1 MKKEVKV
8 GLLGIVT
15 FAIFYLGFNFLKGL
29 DVFRTENEYYAYYS
43 NVEGLQTSNPVM
55 YNGVTIGRVVDVTPE
70 QTQNRVKVL
79 LAIKRDITLNDNSV
93 AILADNGLLGGKMI
107 KLLIQSGNTLTDE
120 GTLKS
125 EIEGGLMSGLSE
137 RASPVLKNA
146 DSLIITLTTIVKQF
160 DQTGVALKALVA
172 NANQAT
178 TGVNAVV
185 DGNAKNLSAI
195 TANTATL
202 TSNLNGIAT
211 SLDSQIKP
219 ILQKTSTFA
228 DSLNAVRLGQ
238 TVAQLNNSV
247 ASLQGIL
254 KDINSGQ
261 GTIGKLATDDSLY
274 INLDK
279 TAANLAALM
288 ADLKANPKRYV
299 HFSLFGRKNDKEK
312 KK

>member
-29 DVFRTENEYYAYYS
+29 DVFRTENEYFAYYS

-55 YNGVTIGRVVDVTPE
+55 YNGVTIGRVVEVMPE
-70 QTQNRVKVL
+70 QDRNRVKVM
-79 LAIKRDITLNDNSV
+79 LAIKREIVVNDNSV
-93 AILADNGLLGGKMI
+93 AILSDNGLLGGKMI
-107 KLLIQSGNTLTDE
+107 KLLIQSGTALQDE

-137 RASPVLKNA
+137 RAAPVLKNA
-146 DSLIITLTTIVKQF
+146 DSLIITLTSIVKQF

-172 NANQAT
+172 NANQTT

-185 DGNAKNLSAI
+185 TANAKNLSAI
-195 TANTATL
+195 TANAATL
-202 TSNLNGIAT
+202 TSNLNGLT
-211 SLDSQIKP
+211 TNLDSQIKP
-219 ILQKTSTFA
+219 ILQKTNTFA
-228 DSLNAVRLGQ
+228 DSLNAIRLGQ

-247 ASLQGIL
+247 TSLQGIL
-254 KDINSGQ
+254 KEINQ
-261 GTIGKLATDDSLY
+261 GRGTLGKLATDDSLY
-274 INLDK
+274 VNLDK
-279 TAANLAALM
+279 TAANLASLM
-288 ADLKANPKRYV
+288 ADLQANPKRYV
-299 HFSLFGRKNDKEK
+299 HFSLFGRKDKEK

>member
-8 GLLGIVT
+8 GLLGIIT

-29 DVFRTENEYYAYYS
+29 DIFSTENEYYAYYS

-55 YNGVTIGRVVDVTPE
+55 YNGVTIGRVVEVTPD
-70 QTQNRVKVL
+70 QNKNRVQVL
-79 LAIKRDITLNDNSV
+79 LAIKRDIVLNDNSV
-93 AILADNGLLGGKMI
+93 AVLSDNGLLGGKMI
-107 KLLIQSGNTLTDE
+107 KMLIQSGNPIKDE
-120 GTLKS
+120 ATLKS
-125 EIEGGLMSGLSE
+125 ELEGGLMTGLAE
-137 RASPVLKNA
+137 RATPILKNT
-146 DSLIITLTTIVKQF
+146 DSLIITLTSIVKQF

-172 NANQAT
+172 NANQTT

-185 DGNAKNLSAI
+185 AANAKNLSAI
-195 TANTATL
+195 TANAATL
-202 TSNLNGIAT
+202 TSNLNTLT
-211 SLDSQIKP
+211 SNLDSQLKP
-219 ILQKTSTFA
+219 ILQKTNTFA

-238 TVAQLNNSV
+238 TMAQLNNSV
-247 ASLQGIL
+247 ASMHSIL

-274 INLDK
+274 VNLDR

-299 HFSLFGRKNDKEK
+299 HFSLFGKKDKEK

>member
-8 GLLGIVT
+8 GLLGIIT

-55 YNGVTIGRVVDVTPE
+55 YNGVTIGRVVDVVPD
-70 QTQNRVKVL
+70 QNQNRVKVL
-79 LAIKRDITLNDNSV
+79 LAIKRNIVLNDNSV
-93 AILADNGLLGGKMI
+93 AILSDNGLLGGKMI
-107 KLLIQSGNTLTDE
+107 KLLILSGTPIKDE
-120 GTLKS
+120 DIIKS

-137 RASPVLKNA
+137 RATPILKNT
-146 DSLIITLTTIVKQF
+146 DSLIITLTSIVKQF

-178 TGVNAVV
+178 TGVNTVV
-185 DGNAKNLSAI
+185 AANAKNLSAI
-195 TANTATL
+195 TANAATL
-202 TSNLNGIAT
+202 TANLNGIAT
-211 SLDSQIKP
+211 SMDAQIKP
-219 ILQKTSTFA
+219 ILQKTNTFA
-228 DSLNAVRLGQ
+228 DSLNAIRLGQ
-238 TVAQLNNSV
+238 TMAQLNNSV
-247 ASLQGIL
+247 ASMQGIL
-254 KDINSGQ
+254 KDINQGK
-261 GTIGKLATDDSLY
+261 GTIGKLASDDSLY

-299 HFSLFGRKNDKEK
+299 HFSLFGKKDKDK